1 MNVLATQFSLPH
13 RALEIYLAGCCSPHC
28 EGCHSPH
35 SWDFSAGTP
44 YDPARF
50 HLLLQAKLED
60 AGILVQHI
68 WVLGGEPLDL
78 PEEEFEA
85 FSRNL
90 LRHRKPLWLFTRYE
104 FDQIPDWIGQV
115 YSRVKTGR
123 YDKNL
128 PPIEIDGLTLASSNQ
143 MLWTR

>member
-1 MNVLATQFSLPH
+1 MHLLSTQFSLPH
-13 RALEIYLAGCCSPHC
+13 RAFEIYLAGCRGPHC
-28 EGCHSPH
+28 DGCHNPH
-35 SWDFSAGTP
+35 SWDFAAGTP
-44 YDPARF
+44 IDRVSF
-50 HLLLQAKLED
+50 HTRCGRLLRD
-60 AGILVQHI
+60 AGNLVQHI

-90 LRHRKPLWLFTRYE
+90 LRHRKPLWLFTRYD
-104 FDQIPDWIGQV
+104 FDQIPDWVGQV